1 MKLNYNAAPN
11 YHSKASTKK
20 IMGELTIVLL
30 VVYAYAVVHQ
40 YVMHGMTN
48 AIHIVILLLCSVTT
62 AILCE
67 LIWGKLVA
75 KTNPFKYVMESF
87 PWVTAIILTMM
98 MPANIGIYPVVI
110 GTIFA
115 IVVVKLFFGG
125 FGQNIF
131 NPAAAG
137 CAIIFTYFSTSVVKD
152 VVTSATPTKTIASTY
167 GWLITDAK
175 LQTTFLNQFGGLKG
189 LFLGNYD
196 GAIGETCTL
205 IIILAAIYLIVRKII
220 DWRVPVF
227 YCGTVFV
234 LATIIGLMHGT
245 GMWYPVFHLLTGGL
259 AFGAVF
265 MATDPVTNPT
275 SIAGRIIF
283 AIGCGLLT
291 VLIRVKASLPE
302 GVLYS
307 ILLMNMLTP
316 WIERVTAG
324 VQLNFTKKMSII
336 TCSLAAVAIALTVV
350 VSSVI
355 SPVVP
360 ETAVETPFLNADKPS
375 TLADDY
381 TADEAV
387 IDSVTPN
394 GDGTTTYNVSA
405 WGYGKDHYDAPEKNV
420 FAIVVDD
427 SKKVVSVSYVKFADT
442 EYVGDKTKN
451 DKFLSQF
458 VGMDLSDATS
468 SVDAVTGA
476 TYTSIS
482 VMAAVAA
489 VAKAL

>member
-1 MKLNYNAAPN
+1 
-11 YHSKASTKK
+11 
-20 IMGELTIVLL
+20 
-30 VVYAYAVVHQ
+30 
-40 YVMHGMTN
+40 
-48 AIHIVILLLCSVTT
+48 
-62 AILCE
+62 
-67 LIWGKLVA
+67 
-75 KTNPFKYVMESF
+75 
-87 PWVTAIILTMM
+87 
-98 MPANIGIYPVVI
+98 
-110 GTIFA
+110 
-115 IVVVKLFFGG
+115 
-125 FGQNIF
+125 
-131 NPAAAG
+131 
-137 CAIIFTYFSTSVVKD
+137 
-152 VVTSATPTKTIASTY
+152 
-167 GWLITDAK
+167 
-175 LQTTFLNQFGGLKG
+175 
-189 LFLGNYD
+189 
-196 GAIGETCTL
+196 
-205 IIILAAIYLIVRKII
+205 
-220 DWRVPVF
+220 
-227 YCGTVFV
+227 
-234 LATIIGLMHGT
+234 
-245 GMWYPVFHLLTGGL
+245 
-259 AFGAVF
+259 
-265 MATDPVTNPT
+265 
-275 SIAGRIIF
+275 
-283 AIGCGLLT
+283 
-291 VLIRVKASLPE
+291 
-302 GVLYS
+302 
-307 ILLMNMLTP
+307 
-316 WIERVTAG
+316 
-324 VQLNFTKKMSII
+324 MSII

-360 ETAVETPFLNADKPS
+360 ETAVETPFLNAVKPS

-394 GDGTTTYNVSA
+394 GDGTTTYNVSV